1 MTAIVPTRISGT
13 SIFYTQRAVEEN
25 GQGIYFYP
33 LDFYSHEYIHSS
45 DDPQKNW
52 FLQNENL
59 KGCEKQNSTTGLV
72 VYVWPH

>member
-1 MTAIVPTRISGT
+1 MDKVSIVILST
-13 SIFYTQRAVEEN
+13 
-25 GQGIYFYP
+25 
-33 LDFYSHEYIHSS
+33 LFYSHEYIHSS

-59 KGCEKQNSTTGLV
+59 KDCEKQNSTTGLV